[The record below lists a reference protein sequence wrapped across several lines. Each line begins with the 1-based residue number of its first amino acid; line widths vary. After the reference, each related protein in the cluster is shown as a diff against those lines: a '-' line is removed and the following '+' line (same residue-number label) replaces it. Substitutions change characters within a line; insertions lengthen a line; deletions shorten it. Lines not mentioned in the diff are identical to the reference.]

1 MRVFLTGA
9 TGFLGAALA
18 QELGARGH
26 DCIAMARPG
35 GSHARLSR
43 LAPNATLVE
52 GDLFDTDACR
62 ALMAHWRPHALIHCG
77 WRGVG
82 GAARN
87 ELAQLENI
95 AASAALAEAALAQ
108 GARILIGVGTQAEYG
123 AGSGAF
129 DEADPPA
136 PQTLYGVAKLAVAGA
151 FAALGRQYDARVV
164 WGRVFSLYGPGQS
177 ESWLVASLIGAL
189 MRGEA
194 PALTPCEQLWE
205 FTHVRDAACGFVA
218 LMETPDAA
226 GLFNVASGQTT
237 PLREAV
243 LILRDLV
250 APQIEPQFGRVPY
263 RPDQVMRLE
272 ARIERIRVATGW
284 VPRIG
289 LCDGFAETV
298 AAFARERAAA

>member
-1 MRVFLTGA
+1 MATAGFDPLRLVRCRGRGAQRAGA
-9 TGFLGAALA
+9 TRKHRRLG
-18 QELGARGH
+18 GAR
-26 DCIAMARPG
+26 R
-35 GSHARLSR
+35 
-43 LAPNATLVE
+43 
-52 GDLFDTDACR
+52 
-62 ALMAHWRPHALIHCG
+62 
-77 WRGVG
+77 G
-82 GAARN
+82 GARAGR
-87 ELAQLENI
+87 AH
-95 AASAALAEAALAQ
+95 SH
-108 GARILIGVGTQAEYG
+108 RTQAEYG
-123 AGSGAF
+123 AGSAAF
-129 DEADPPA
+129 DEGDPPA

-177 ESWLVASLIGAL
+177 ETWLVASLIGAL

-205 FTHVRDAACGFVA
+205 FTHVRDAARGFVA
-218 LMETPDAA
+218 LMETPGAA
-226 GLFNVASGQTT
+226 GLFNVASGQAT

-243 LILRDLV
+243 LMLRDLV

-272 ARIERIRVATGW
+272 ARIDRIRAATGW

-289 LCDGFAETV
+289 LRDGFAETV